1 MKYTNEYLSGLEERD
16 VRDTFTD
23 GCCIDIHIFD
33 TMHLRDDDDIAGV
46 VLATQCSKK
55 DHLHHE
61 VGTSINFK
69 ASEIDIIVELK
80 CDPDNKAVHRIAN
93 KAGSR

>member
-1 MKYTNEYLSGLEERD
+1 MKYTNEYLSGLEEKD
-16 VRDTFTD
+16 VRITFTD

-33 TMHLRDDDDIAGV
+33 TTHLRDGDDIAGA
-46 VLATQCSKK
+46 VLETHCSKN

-69 ASEIDIIVELK
+69 ISEIDTIVELK
-80 CDPDNKAVHRIAN
+80 
-93 KAGSR
+93 